1 MAITEKTT
9 AARAAKLT
17 CAERDRVS
25 GPQMAADYKCGKFYS
40 ILPGI
45 IMKIND
51 LIFILK
57 NKHLPLNLSDMNK
70 YYECTKSKHSKLILE
85 LLEKVVIFVRGN

>member
-51 LIFILK
+51 PIYLF
-57 NKHLPLNLSDMNK
+57 
-70 YYECTKSKHSKLILE
+70 
-85 LLEKVVIFVRGN
+85 